1 VADALVELLLREGA
15 VPAQGLAAAQ
25 ARQRELGGA
34 LDTALLELGL
44 IGEARLAAFLARA
57 SGLPVPP
64 LSALLRPDERAHR
77 LFPAR
82 VAERH
87 GLAPFRVEERELSL
101 LATCPVDA
109 GALDEISFMLSLDLV
124 PYAAP
129 EWRVFELRQR
139 LYGAPLPARFEALR
153 ARLAGEPAPGPGA
166 AAPPRPSPPP
176 RLPQPLVPERR
187 AEGAVHQEARR
198 LDLEEARRQ
207 VAAAERRDE
216 LVSVV
221 LRFAR
226 EFLEHAAVLVVARGR
241 LTGHDALGP
250 DPEARARVRSLSVA
264 VGRSGVF
271 RAVLDSGGPYLG
283 PTAPDPVL
291 AAVLQ
296 GLGRGAPHT
305 VFLYPVVVRDRA
317 VCVLCADNGEA
328 PVSPRR
334 LGDLLLLAGSLG
346 GAFERL
352 LAAARREPPRAGP
365 RDEVPRGPHEA
376 FWETREPGRAERP
389 PEAAGGDPSAA
400 EAATGGYAA
409 AAAADALAAVGLDPA
424 EGVARLE
431 ATARGSAE
439 RSRVVA
445 LLVRRGPEA
454 AAALATAFPGP
465 VDPRAAELGD
475 GVPVEERGPVLLALA
490 ALGTVATPW
499 LVPLLADPD
508 PGRRLHAA
516 LLLGHIG
523 DPAAFLPLADAIFDV
538 DAAVATSALEV
549 LAAHRRN
556 TDFRPVL
563 ERLRRALFEEAPR
576 PLAALRALV
585 RLGDG
590 EAVPRLARLLDGE
603 PALAQAA
610 AEALEALTARRLGR
624 DAAAWQA
631 FWAEHRGRPRAEWL
645 FEALESGDR
654 DTRLAAAEALRAAG
668 PSPVRWAADAPE
680 GERARAAREWRAWW
694 EASGLEA

>member
-1 VADALVELLLREGA
+1 MADALAELLLREGA
-15 VPAQGLAAAQ
+15 VSAQGLAAAQ

-64 LSALLRPDERAHR
+64 PSALLRPDGRAHR

-87 GLAPFRVEERELSL
+87 GLAPFRIEERELSL

-109 GALDEISFMLSLDLV
+109 AALDEISFMLSLDLV

-129 EWRVFELRQR
+129 EWRVYELRQR

-153 ARLAGEPAPGPGA
+153 GRLAGEPAPGPGSTP
-166 AAPPRPSPPP
+166 PPRGSSPPP
-176 RLPQPLVPERR
+176 RRPAQASRPEQGAGPSQPL
-187 AEGAVHQEARR
+187 R

-226 EFLEHAAVLVVARGR
+226 EFLEHAALLVVVRGR
-241 LTGHDALGP
+241 LAGHDALGP
-250 DPEARARVRSLSVA
+250 DPEARARVRSLSVP
-264 VGRSGVF
+264 VGGTGIF

-291 AAVLQ
+291 SAVLQ
-296 GLGRGAPHT
+296 GMGRGAPHT
-305 VFLYPVVVRDRA
+305 VFLYPVVVRDRP

-334 LGDLLLLAGSLG
+334 LGDLLLLAGSLA

-365 RDEVPRGPHEA
+365 PDEVLQGPHEG
-376 FWETREPGRAERP
+376 FWETREPGRADLP
-389 PEAAGGDPSAA
+389 PEPAEAPPAAGEVAAGGY
-400 EAATGGYAA
+400 EV

-424 EGVARLE
+424 EGVARLQ

-439 RSRVVA
+439 RSRLVG

-454 AAALATAFPGP
+454 AAALAATFPGP

-475 GVPVEERGPVLLALA
+475 AVAVEERGPVLQALA
-490 ALGTVATPW
+490 ALGIVATPW
-499 LVPLLADPD
+499 LAPLLADPD

-516 LLLGHIG
+516 LLLGRIG
-523 DPAAFLPLADAIFDV
+523 DPAAFLPLADAAFD
-538 DAAVATSALEV
+538 AEPAVAAAALEA
-549 LAAHRRN
+549 LGSHRRHP
-556 TDFRPVL
+556 DFRPVL
-563 ERLRRALFEEAPR
+563 ERFRRALLEEAPR

-590 EAVPRLARLLDGE
+590 EAVPRVARLLDGE
-603 PALAQAA
+603 PGLSQAA
-610 AEALEALTARRLGR
+610 AEALEALTARHLGR
-624 DAAAWQA
+624 DPAAWQA

-645 FEALESGDR
+645 FEALESADR

-668 PSPVRWAADAPE
+668 PSPVRWFADAPE
-680 GERARAAREWRAWW
+680 GERSQAAREWRAWW